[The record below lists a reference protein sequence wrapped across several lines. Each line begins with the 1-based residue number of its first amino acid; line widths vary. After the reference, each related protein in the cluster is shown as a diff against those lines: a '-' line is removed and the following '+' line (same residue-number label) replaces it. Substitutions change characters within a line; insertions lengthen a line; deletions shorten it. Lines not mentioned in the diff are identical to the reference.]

1 MKKLLLISLVIF
13 TLAQVL
19 SVAQPVLPS
28 HVIEV
33 VKVKNELDVIVMA
46 DVFEIMGINKV
57 EVKEQEK
64 IIYTYDD
71 LNVTEDEFWWLTYLV
86 FTEHNL
92 GSDLS
97 QECIVYTVMNRVA
110 HSGYGRSIIEVIT
123 APSQFSGYDLY
134 SWGNYTERNRQN
146 VFNALV
152 KWNNG
157 ELPSEYYDIL
167 YFNNPDEVG
176 KGYIKKYNL
185 VPIVVEDGHTYY
197 GKGE

>member
-1 MKKLLLISLVIF
+1 
-13 TLAQVL
+13 
-19 SVAQPVLPS
+19 
-28 HVIEV
+28 
-33 VKVKNELDVIVMA
+33 MA
-46 DVFEIMGINKV
+46 DVFEIMGINKT
-57 EVKEQEK
+57 EVKEKQK
-64 IIYTYDD
+64 LIYTYDD

-97 QECIVYTVMNRVA
+97 QECVVYTVMNRVT

-123 APSQFSGYDLY
+123 APSQFSGYSLY

-152 KWNNG
+152 KWNSG
-157 ELPSEYYDIL
+157 DIPSEYYDIL
-167 YFNNPDEVG
+167 YFNNPNEVG
-176 KGYIKKYNL
+176 EGYVQRYNL

>member
-1 MKKLLLISLVIF
+1 MKKLLLIGLVIF
-13 TLAQVL
+13 TLAQVI

-33 VKVKNELDVIVMA
+33 VKVKNELDVIVIA

-64 IIYTYDD
+64 IIYTYND

-97 QECIVYTVMNRVA
+97 KSV
-110 HSGYGRSIIEVIT
+110 
-123 APSQFSGYDLY
+123 
-134 SWGNYTERNRQN
+134 
-146 VFNALV
+146 
-152 KWNNG
+152 
-157 ELPSEYYDIL
+157 
-167 YFNNPDEVG
+167 
-176 KGYIKKYNL
+176 
-185 VPIVVEDGHTYY
+185 
-197 GKGE
+197 

>member
-1 MKKLLLISLVIF
+1 
-13 TLAQVL
+13 
-19 SVAQPVLPS
+19 
-28 HVIEV
+28 
-33 VKVKNELDVIVMA
+33 
-46 DVFEIMGINKV
+46 
-57 EVKEQEK
+57 
-64 IIYTYDD
+64 
-71 LNVTEDEFWWLTYLV
+71 
-86 FTEHNL
+86 
-92 GSDLS
+92 
-97 QECIVYTVMNRVA
+97 MNRVA

-176 KGYIKKYNL
+176 KGYVNKYNL